1 MFFKHV
7 LGIASAPL
15 SGLIG
20 KYGFDALLGKCHILN
35 CNLPTKDWIGLDL
48 PAGGLTLSLGVGVP
62 CLIVVL
68 SCILIFKR
76 NGCCIILSGEEVQ
89 HSKEIQYIITVLV
102 FCYLIFILPIYII
115 EWIPYRPNTA
125 LVKIGVYTW

>member
-1 MFFKHV
+1 MGRYLKHV

-20 KYGFDALLGKCHILN
+20 DYGFDALHGKCDILN
-35 CNLPTKDWIGLDL
+35 CNLPTKYGFDL

-76 NGCCIILSGEEVQ
+76 NGCIILSGEEVQ
-89 HSKEIQYIITVLV
+89 HSKEIQCIITALV